1 MEDRYGH
8 LQGPPAFCGSAPF
21 PAMDPRVMPVSFQ
34 TQSSFN
40 GTSMSGGATPQMMP
54 PSGSSA
60 FGGSAP
66 RLSDPRAHPVT
77 AGSSAFG
84 SSVSGPH
91 KAFQPHPA
99 VQPSVFS
106 ESAALPQSATQTDAS
121 GIYLA
126 SMETLKSFILVFS
139 VKRYVPKV
147 SEPLVEMTS
156 RNVMSARGMYPF
168 NPTFQ
173 RRLLRF

>member
-1 MEDRYGH
+1 M
-8 LQGPPAFCGSAPF
+8 PAGS
-21 PAMDPRVMPVSFQ
+21 
-34 TQSSFN
+34 N
-40 GTSMSGGATPQMMP
+40 
-54 PSGSSA
+54 A
-60 FGGSAP
+60 FG
-66 RLSDPRAHPVT
+66 R
-77 AGSSAFG
+77 
-84 SSVSGPH
+84 SVSGPH

-106 ESAALPQSATQTDAS
+106 VSAALPQSATQTDAS

-126 SMETLKSFILVFS
+126 SMGTLKSFILVFS

-156 RNVMSARGMYPF
+156 RNVMSARGVYPF

>member
-1 MEDRYGH
+1 M
-8 LQGPPAFCGSAPF
+8 PAES
-21 PAMDPRVMPVSFQ
+21 
-34 TQSSFN
+34 N
-40 GTSMSGGATPQMMP
+40 
-54 PSGSSA
+54 
-60 FGGSAP
+60 
-66 RLSDPRAHPVT
+66 
-77 AGSSAFG
+77 AFG

-126 SMETLKSFILVFS
+126 SMGTLKSFILVFS

-156 RNVMSARGMYPF
+156 RNVMSARGVYPF